1 MKSIILWLEKLGQ
14 HGTGVSAT
22 KYLDEKRNN
31 LVKYCLELDNKTHV
45 SKLLLR
51 LMKNSL
57 LSLSLKVGRY
67 SLNYLNTFFWPAV
80 KTVERKSY
88 ETLGFLRKS
97 FFALL

>member
-31 LVKYCLELDNKTHV
+31 LVIYCLELDNKTHV

-67 SLNYLNTFFWPAV
+67 SLNYLNT
-80 KTVERKSY
+80 
-88 ETLGFLRKS
+88 
-97 FFALL
+97 LLATYKNS

>member
-57 LSLSLKVGRY
+57 LSLSLSRY
-67 SLNYLNTFFWPAV
+67 SLNYLNTFFWPSV

>member
-31 LVKYCLELDNKTHV
+31 LVIYCLELDNKTHV

-67 SLNYLNTFFWPAV
+67 SLNYLNTFFWPPV